1 MTQRLVDE
9 GQHAFQIAVDF
20 IVPETQYAE
29 ALADK
34 MVVALRVTSGMA
46 IEVMLA
52 AIDLDDKALV
62 ETDEIYDIVSTR
74 RLAAEMESL
83 FFQSAN
89 EPTILPLAGSFVC
102 GGCERFRWPWSP
114 PPGLPRLKAGVGH
127 PPPWGRDCSCTNRSR
142 QNCWIER
149 SRQN

>member
-9 GQHAFQIAVDF
+9 GQHAFQIAINF

-46 IEVMLA
+46 IQVMLA
-52 AIDLDDKALV
+52 AIDLDDKALL
-62 ETDEIYDIVSTR
+62 ETDEVYDNSQH
-74 RLAAEMESL
+74 AALGGGNGILVFSKH
-83 FFQSAN
+83 AN

-102 GGCERFRWPWSP
+102 GGCERFRSPWS
-114 PPGLPRLKAGVGH
+114 LPHATSLRSATL
-127 PPPWGRDCSCTNRSR
+127 PLRGRDCSCTNRSR
-142 QNCWIER
+142 QN
-149 SRQN
+149 